1 MEVTR
6 DELQQIVSQA
16 VQQAM
21 STGVMKVAALPVMYK
36 FPEDLVQILG
46 GHVSAWTIRDWKK
59 RGYLRTTKV
68 GAKTFVTQ
76 ESWQWFLDNHKELME
91 NDGNRRPISN

>member
-1 MEVTR
+1 MDITR
-6 DELQQIVSQA
+6 DDLQQIVSQA

-21 STGVMKVAALPVMYK
+21 SSGVVKVAALPVMYK

-46 GHVSAWTIRDWKK
+46 GHVSEWTIRDWKK
-59 RGYLRTTKV
+59 RGYLRTMKV

-76 ESWQWFLDNHKELME
+76 ESWEWFLCNHRELME
-91 NDGNRRPISN
+91 RDGNRRPAAN